1 MVPFEV
7 LIKAVD
13 GAVILNAY
21 EHAVCRE
28 IDKHVIE
35 REIKTGGREVAS
47 R

>member
-13 GAVILNAY
+13 SAAILNAY

-28 IDKHVIE
+28 IDKHIIE
-35 REIKTGGREVAS
+35 REIKTRGREVAF